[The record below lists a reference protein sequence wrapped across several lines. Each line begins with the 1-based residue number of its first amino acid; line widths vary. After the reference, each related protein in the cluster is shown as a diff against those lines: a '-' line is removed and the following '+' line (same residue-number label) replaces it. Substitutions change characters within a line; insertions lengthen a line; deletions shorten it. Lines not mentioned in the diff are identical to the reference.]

1 MLQQD
6 IARLWPDWE
15 AVRIIGRGNFG
26 AVYEIRRDTFGH
38 TESAAL
44 KVITIPQNESDIDD
58 LYSDGHTTESITMR
72 FQSYLEDIVREY
84 NLMVDMKGHPNVVY
98 CDDLRFIQHEDGIGW
113 NIYIKMELLT
123 PLVKHFIAGAPE
135 QEVIHL
141 GRDICSAL
149 VLCRQMKIVHRDIK
163 PQNIFVSRTGQY
175 KLGDFG
181 IAKTAE
187 RTTGGTKIGTYKYM
201 APEVYHNRPYG
212 SGADIYSLGLVLYW
226 LLNDRRTPFQPTDHI
241 PTASEEETARHRRL
255 AGEAIPAPVHGS
267 PELKAI
273 VLKACAYDP
282 KERFASAEEMLV
294 AFEALERGV
303 PVLAP
308 APVAVVV
315 EESKEAETVAEA
327 NAEPVDAPKV
337 DAEPETV
344 AECAAESALVDDED
358 TIFPERVDEED
369 TVCPTEDTVVPSAE
383 DDTVRPADAV
393 PYHAFDLDPEPEV
406 QNEPVPVKTEEGA
419 VGASAAVEENGAEG
433 QSFERMSV
441 KPEKR
446 KKQKLMLFVLA
457 TIFALLIALPALS
470 PRLAFELIAG
480 DSERIPVS
488 KSDFALMPNA
498 LVDLARGETYSI
510 GLGEDGEIR
519 VSGELSGWRKVLANC
534 HAN

>member
-113 NIYIKMELLT
+113 DIYIKMELLT
-123 PLVKHFIAGAPE
+123 PLVKHFTAGAPE
-135 QEVIHL
+135 QEVIRL

-149 VLCRQMKIVHRDIK
+149 VLCKQMKIVHRDIK

-282 KERFASAEEMLV
+282 KERFASAEEMLA
-294 AFEALERGV
+294 AFEALERGTPV
-303 PVLAP
+303 PAP
-308 APVAVVV
+308 APAAEKVPVPAQEPEEELVLEELVAPETA
-315 EESKEAETVAEA
+315 EETIPE
-327 NAEPVDAPKV
+327 DAPYVTVCFRANDRIVQETRYTVGEKVTPPDVSSQAPYRHHFACWEPEFMDTALV
-337 DAEPETV
+337 DAEYTAVFQRMPEAQQTY
-344 AECAAESALVDDED
+344 SDMSKDNSSLV
-358 TIFPERVDEED
+358 TRLCGGVLL
-369 TVCPTEDTVVPSAE
+369 A
-383 DDTVRPADAV
+383 
-393 PYHAFDLDPEPEV
+393 
-406 QNEPVPVKTEEGA
+406 
-419 VGASAAVEENGAEG
+419 
-433 QSFERMSV
+433 
-441 KPEKR
+441 
-446 KKQKLMLFVLA
+446 LA
-457 TIFALLIALPALS
+457 TLIILYFL
-470 PRLAFELIAG
+470 
-480 DSERIPVS
+480 
-488 KSDFALMPNA
+488 
-498 LVDLARGETYSI
+498 
-510 GLGEDGEIR
+510 
-519 VSGELSGWRKVLANC
+519 
-534 HAN
+534 